1 MSDRRLTSTR
11 VAEILGVT
19 ASSVKRWA
27 DEGLLACE
35 RTAGGHRRFRSSEV
49 ARFRETGA
57 TSTSE
62 ALTPNAFNE
71 AQNGVVGLD
80 DSGTVLS
87 YNKRETE
94 FSGLAAS
101 EVIGQNFFTEVAPCC
116 NNSLIYGAFLNGI
129 AANDLNLRV
138 PYTFT
143 YRVKPTNVVLHLSQD
158 QVAKT
163 NWLIIEHL

>member
-1 MSDRRLTSTR
+1 VSDRRLTSTR

-35 RTAGGHRRFRSSEV
+35 RTAGGHRRFQSSEV

-57 TSTSE
+57 TTDQE
-62 ALTPNAFNE
+62 ALTPSEFNQ

-80 DSGTVLS
+80 DVGTILS
-87 YNKRETE
+87 YNRRESE
-94 FSGLAAS
+94 FSGLEPS
-101 EVIGQNFFTEVAPCC
+101 VVVGRNFFTDIAPCC
-116 NNSLIYGAFLNGI
+116 NNSLIFGAFQKGI
-129 AANDLNLRV
+129 AANELNLRV

-143 YRVKPTNVVLHLSQD
+143 YRVEPTNVVLHLSRD
-158 QVAKT
+158 HVNKT
-163 NWLIIEHL
+163 NWLIVEHL